1 MVQMLA
7 SRCCEF
13 SATKRFKVKTV
24 VNPVWTGILAPHA
37 ANCEQTKDFYSKML
51 QMWCKWE
58 MLAPKCSKWYIWLQK
73 AAKGYKWHQIARTA
87 HFIYRPYV
95 GSIYLP
101 TYLPTYLIS
110 LSKSNSK
117 YNLIYLTVL
126 FNSIQVFLW
135 YTRHIWPRMAHLHLC
150 VNIYIYMYIYIY
162 VYIYIYIDSLLPTR
176 SPIKHL
182 HIVAYIPHIQNK
194 NIFFESV

>member
-126 FNSIQVFLW
+126 FNSIQVSFDIPATYGLVW
-135 YTRHIWPRMAHLHLC
+135 HIS
-150 VNIYIYMYIYIY
+150 IY
-162 VYIYIYIDSLLPTR
+162 VFIYIYIDSLLPTR